1 MAGACYQLVSCRNKV
16 NKWVHKI
23 SINLL
28 ILSLFNNQLQRL
40 YSTEWEWKM
49 IMNGKLV
56 WILIEAAVV
65 YSKVISLHAS
75 EDNEE
80 VQKILVTIY
89 IRILR

>member
-1 MAGACYQLVSCRNKV
+1 
-16 NKWVHKI
+16 
-23 SINLL
+23 
-28 ILSLFNNQLQRL
+28 
-40 YSTEWEWKM
+40 
-49 IMNGKLV
+49 MNGKLV